1 MDQKKTSPYYLL
13 TPRRGGPEI
22 TEMDLERRR
31 FTAFTG
37 TGFNEDNPWHRGDM
51 PGDHRFPYGG
61 DGLRYA
67 IAIQQLRDDGD
78 FALADAAC
86 TLVKA
91 MRFDVGKAKDRTVV
105 SGERTRTL

>member
-1 MDQKKTSPYYLL
+1 MTISPFR
-13 TPRRGGPEI
+13 TVRGNPAARC
-22 TEMDLERRR
+22 TCD
-31 FTAFTG
+31 TC
-37 TGFNEDNPWHRGDM
+37 EDNPWHRGDM

-86 TLVKA
+86 ALVKA

-105 SGERTRTL
+105 SGERTMTL